1 MKRSFYLLILT
12 LICLAAA
19 APSYAQTDLRVTFTV
34 SFPFTAGA
42 AAMPAGSY
50 TISTDL
56 NGHGLIYPT
65 RGGRSAAILLTRV
78 SQFSPAKGRAS
89 VSFAERGGR
98 YYLDSVNLLEGGVVT
113 VGRLTR

>member
-1 MKRSFYLLILT
+1 MKRSFYLLMLA
-12 LICLAAA
+12 LVCLLAAA
-19 APSYAQTDLRVTFTV
+19 PGYAQSDLRVVFTV

-50 TISTDL
+50 TISTVM

-65 RGGRSAAILLTRV
+65 QGGPRAAMLLTRV
-78 SQFSPAKGRAS
+78 SQFSAARGRAS

-98 YYLDSVNLLEGGVVT
+98 YYLETVNLLEGGVVN
-113 VGRLTR
+113 VGKVTR